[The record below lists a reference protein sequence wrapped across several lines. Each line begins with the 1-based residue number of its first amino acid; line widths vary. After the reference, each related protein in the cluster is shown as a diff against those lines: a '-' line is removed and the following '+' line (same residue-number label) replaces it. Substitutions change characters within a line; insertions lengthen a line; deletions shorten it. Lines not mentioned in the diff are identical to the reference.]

1 MSGGYEVGPPGLVCQ
16 RQHEQ
21 MQGLKSHAWPSG
33 VRGAYADAFW
43 MASQACTWVSN
54 ALDTVEGGMSV
65 TIVRRINHRLGV
77 GLSSRRRC
85 DEDLC
90 GLSLERLQDGQKY
103 GGTLNWKD
111 RKQHGAEPRQ
121 PKVVMGVGCFRREN
135 PALWPSCRLET

>member
-1 MSGGYEVGPPGLVCQ
+1 
-16 RQHEQ
+16 
-21 MQGLKSHAWPSG
+21 
-33 VRGAYADAFW
+33 
-43 MASQACTWVSN
+43 
-54 ALDTVEGGMSV
+54 MSV

-90 GLSLERLQDGQKY
+90 GLSVERLQDRQKY

-121 PKVVMGVGCFRREN
+121 PKAVMGVGVLRSGKPCSLAFLQVGDLTACCSCEIWHGCFLSACN
-135 PALWPSCRLET
+135 LCYNSS